1 MTSFT
6 TKISFKK
13 YPNLDLSSIVNI
25 PLIKDDKVIGVI
37 TSYNIDTE
45 ELLGYVFDDMTFNV
59 STKDYKTVLSMEM

>member
-1 MTSFT
+1 MTSFK
-6 TKISFKK
+6 TKCNFKK

-37 TSYNIDTE
+37 TNYNVDTE

-59 STKDYKTVLSMEM
+59 STKDYKTILSIEI